1 MRTLSERQCYVNR
14 ETEMENMMNER
25 NAKDTIDKEK
35 GEKKNNHLVE
45 SKCAQ
50 SKNKRLEK

>member
-25 NAKDTIDKEK
+25 NAKDTIDKK
-35 GEKKNNHLVE
+35 RRKKNNHLVE

>member
-25 NAKDTIDKEK
+25 NAKDTIDKK
-35 GEKKNNHLVE
+35 RTEKK
-45 SKCAQ
+45 Q
-50 SKNKRLEK
+50 SFSRIEMRAKQK